1 MKVEEK
7 LIKLVPKSLRL
18 PAIYHYKKFRKR
30 IEKEILY
37 LDQLL
42 QHGRRAI
49 DIGANQGMYSYALSK
64 RCDIVEAFEP
74 QCWCTETLMA
84 YSKVN
89 HKNINVQNV
98 GLSNFNGTL
107 TLNIPLSIG
116 DYSMQVARLGSVVTG
131 LASFRE
137 VKGEQASVEVPVCRL
152 DNYDFHNVSFIKI
165 DVEGHESQVIE
176 GGYHTIL
183 REKPTILIEIEQRHL
198 GSKSIKE
205 VFNQIAELGYEG
217 SFFWNNQLKPLS
229 EFCYEK
235 NQEPFLNEIYSD
247 NYVNNFIFRAC

>member
-1 MKVEEK
+1 
-7 LIKLVPKSLRL
+7 
-18 PAIYHYKKFRKR
+18 
-30 IEKEILY
+30 
-37 LDQLL
+37 
-42 QHGRRAI
+42 
-49 DIGANQGMYSYALSK
+49 
-64 RCDIVEAFEP
+64 
-74 QCWCTETLMA
+74 
-84 YSKVN
+84 
-89 HKNINVQNV
+89 
-98 GLSNFNGTL
+98 
-107 TLNIPLSIG
+107 
-116 DYSMQVARLGSVVTG
+116 MQVARLGSVVTG